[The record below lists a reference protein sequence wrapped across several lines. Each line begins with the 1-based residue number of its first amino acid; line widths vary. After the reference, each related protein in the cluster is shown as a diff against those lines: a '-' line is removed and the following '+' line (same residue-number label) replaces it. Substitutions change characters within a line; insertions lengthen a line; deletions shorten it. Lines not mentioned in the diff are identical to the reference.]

1 MNIKCKQSNL
11 MEAVFNV
18 QRAVAVR
25 STIPTL
31 EGILLKAEDNKLF
44 LYGYD
49 LELGITTNIDAIIN
63 REGKIVL
70 NAKLLSEIIKS
81 LPNDEVTIDVE
92 KDLTVT
98 ISCQNSKFSIV
109 GLDGDEYPSLPAVED
124 TVNMSLESNILR
136 SMIRQTI
143 FAVATDNIKPI
154 YTGTLFEISDNEIK
168 LVSVD
173 GCRLAMRT
181 ERINTYTD
189 HPLHF
194 IVPSKALNEISKLLT
209 EDDTRVQISLDEKY
223 VIFEVNNYTFIS
235 RLLQGDFLDYN
246 ASIPTS
252 YSTQLII
259 DTKSLINS
267 IERVSL
273 IITEKLKT
281 PVRAIFN
288 QTSLKLSSLTSI
300 GRANDEIRVNI
311 EGDEIETGFNDK
323 YFLEAL
329 KNSETDEVRIQLTGP
344 LSPIKITPSEGDS
357 FLFLVLPVRFK
368 N

>member
-25 STIPTL
+25 STMPTL
-31 EGILLKAEDNKLF
+31 EGILLKAEGNKLF

-63 REGKIVL
+63 KEGKIVL
-70 NAKLLSEIIKS
+70 NAKLFSEIIKS

-98 ISCQNSKFSIV
+98 ITCQNSKFSIV
-109 GLDGDEYPSLPAVED
+109 GLDGDEYPSLPDVED
-124 TVNMSLESNILR
+124 TVNLSLESNILR

-181 ERINTYTD
+181 ERINTYIN

-300 GRANDEIRVNI
+300 GRANDEIHVNI

-323 YFLEAL
+323 YLLEAL
-329 KNSETDEVRIQLTGP
+329 KNSETDEVKIQLTGP